1 MEKEKQ
7 EAEEAQQV
15 AQREVMEA
23 EYSEKVAAE
32 LQQVP
37 TSCLYKFAV
46 CWGPRSLG
54 R

>member
-37 TSCLYKFAV
+37 ISCLYEFAV
-46 CWGPRSLG
+46 CRGPRSG
-54 R
+54 Q